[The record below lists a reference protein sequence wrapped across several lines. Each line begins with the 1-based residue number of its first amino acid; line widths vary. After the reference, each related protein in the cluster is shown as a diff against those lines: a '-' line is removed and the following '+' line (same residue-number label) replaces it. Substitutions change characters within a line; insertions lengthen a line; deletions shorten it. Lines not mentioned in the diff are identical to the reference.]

1 MPTLLLI
8 LTTIFFGLSF
18 ILTKSALQEI
28 PPLSFI
34 FFRFLCANIFLLPSI
49 IHLRGKVKKEDIRR
63 GAQLGV
69 LLGGVIFLQTIGLQ
83 TITVSASAFLTGFA
97 IVFVLAIRCVVQKQA
112 PSFLALVATS
122 TCMTGLGLV
131 TQSQGLSWDPGVYY
145 TLGCAFFLA
154 LYIYTLATYAGHS
167 QALVLTL
174 LQITVITLLAGL
186 AALSLEG
193 KIHIPTQANTWWATL
208 GCGIICTAL
217 CSWARAYAQQ
227 HLSALQGAMIST
239 LEPVSAT
246 MFAWLFSGEVLS
258 FSFYI
263 GAAMILG
270 AIGLINWLLQ
280 GPEA

>member
-1 MPTLLLI
+1 MPTFLLI
-8 LTTIFFGLSF
+8 LATVFRGASF
-18 ILTKSALQEI
+18 ILIKIALQEI

-34 FFRFLCANIFLLPSI
+34 FFRFLCASIFLLPNI
-49 IHLRGKVKKEDIRR
+49 VHLKGKVKKEDVRR

-83 TITVSASAFLTGFA
+83 TITASASAFLTGFA

-122 TCMTGLGLV
+122 TCMAGLGLV

-145 TLGCAFFLA
+145 TLGCAFFFA
-154 LYIYTLATYAGHS
+154 LYIYALATYAGHS

-208 GCGIICTAL
+208 GCGIICTAVCYGL
-217 CSWARAYAQQ
+217 HTYAQQ
-227 HLSALQGAMIST
+227 HLSALKGAMITT
-239 LEPVSAT
+239 LEPVFAA
-246 MFAWLFSGEVLS
+246 MFARLFFGEVLS